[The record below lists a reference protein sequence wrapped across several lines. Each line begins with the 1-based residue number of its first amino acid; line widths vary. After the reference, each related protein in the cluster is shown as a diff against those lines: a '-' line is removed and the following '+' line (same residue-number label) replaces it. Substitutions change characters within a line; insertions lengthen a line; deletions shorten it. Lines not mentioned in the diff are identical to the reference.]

1 MGSLVGEQYIAP
13 ARQKDNAMTTDVLC
27 PIFMVVADAI
37 YCASTI
43 IRYFGTP
50 PYSKTPSSHP
60 SYRKRPL
67 RHTFLLTPQSIV
79 KYG

>member
-37 YCASTI
+37 YCDHTLI
-43 IRYFGTP
+43 QHYDTP
-50 PYSKTPSSHP
+50 TYNNWLFEQMLPVLPYIGFTTLM
-60 SYRKRPL
+60 RP
-67 RHTFLLTPQSIV
+67 
-79 KYG
+79 